1 MPFEPE
7 PKRVMP
13 SSVDFSA
20 IDPEVYFLHVAMNP
34 QVHFDLAKE
43 FADPLLPDR
52 GTYEPIDLTI
62 FIRQV
67 TENLQELIDGIE

>member
-1 MPFEPE
+1 MSES
-7 PKRVMP
+7 KSVMP

-20 IDPEVYFLHVAMNP
+20 IDPEVYFLHIATNP
-34 QVHFDLAKE
+34 QCHFDLAKE

-62 FIRQV
+62 FIKDVRG
-67 TENLQELIDGIE
+67 NLQQLLDELR

>member
-1 MPFEPE
+1 MSTEH
-7 PKRVMP
+7 KGVMP

-34 QVHFDLAKE
+34 QVHFDLAAE

-62 FIRQV
+62 FIKDVRG
-67 TENLQELIDGIE
+67 NLQQLLDELR

>member
-1 MPFEPE
+1 MSHEH
-7 PKRVMP
+7 KGVMP

-34 QVHFDLAKE
+34 QVHFDLAAE

-52 GTYEPIDLTI
+52 GTYETIDLTI
-62 FIRQV
+62 FISDVRK
-67 TENLQELIDGIE
+67 NLQDLLDGLR

>member
-1 MPFEPE
+1 MLTEH
-7 PKRVMP
+7 KGVMP

-62 FIRQV
+62 FIKDVRG
-67 TENLQELIDGIE
+67 NLQQLLDELR